1 MKLNLGCGHDHKE
14 GYVNV
19 DVSDLGKPD
28 QVVNLEALPWPWDD
42 DSVDEILIKHTLEH
56 LGQSTKLYLDIICEF
71 WRICRDG
78 ALITII
84 VPHHRHDHYLND
96 PTHVRAITPGGL
108 ELFSQK
114 KNLEWIEKGM
124 GNSPLGLSLGIDLEM
139 VSATFVPDQPW
150 RGRLER
156 GEMDNQQFAEAA
168 RNLNNVVVET
178 QVVLKAIKPVT
189 SKI

>member
-1 MKLNLGCGHDHKE
+1 
-14 GYVNV
+14 
-19 DVSDLGKPD
+19 
-28 QVVNLEALPWPWDD
+28 
-42 DSVDEILIKHTLEH
+42 
-56 LGQSTKLYLDIICEF
+56 
-71 WRICRDG
+71 
-78 ALITII
+78 
-84 VPHHRHDHYLND
+84 
-96 PTHVRAITPGGL
+96 
-108 ELFSQK
+108 
-114 KNLEWIEKGM
+114 M